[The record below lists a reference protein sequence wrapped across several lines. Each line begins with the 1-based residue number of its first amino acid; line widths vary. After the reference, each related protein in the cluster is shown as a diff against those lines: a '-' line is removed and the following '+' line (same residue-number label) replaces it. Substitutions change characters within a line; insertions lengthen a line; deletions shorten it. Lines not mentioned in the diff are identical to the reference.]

1 MSLDLLS
8 FFASHKDGGD
18 CIVPEYPDCH
28 VQVPDF
34 LGDGECDGG
43 AYSTPECGF
52 DLGDCPVYR
61 SGRNDGTGGDENAGV
76 PMQRLLYLNDFED
89 PNRRVFSSCGGGADI
104 RDDAIN
110 ILFSKSGFKFH
121 QQETV
126 EVVHLDGLQRN
137 LDHSE
142 GDPIFEN
149 PQGVGGNFAIG
160 MFSDQEEDKLS
171 LTLDTHDF
179 SFLNIGISLA
189 AANLPGCGGP
199 FTYENRSYK
208 PKVHVSV
215 LDSPELE
222 GDFND
227 WDEQPL
233 DEGDL
238 EGSEVSG
245 SDLAD
250 LPFKLNWGYDMI
262 GLDVSSSSDGYV
274 TIVFDLEGVPYAIF
288 DDLIIVGSS
297 AKWPCNKDE
306 PYVEDP
312 ECDCSKVSCAVGKK
326 CDPYSCLCFDE
337 DLLAP
342 CVAVI
347 DEDDDFNC
355 NNWNGNTPCTQED
368 LWDLF
373 RQEYRY
379 RPFCL
384 LIPAD
389 EANDPLSLP
398 DNFLNDGNKVIK
410 YGIDRNGAIEDW
422 ASYCELDGYTSNNVQ
437 FIGLFVDNSGSM
449 YRSTVQNSIDQLYD
463 DCGDQGME
471 VKEVYNADEN
481 WILPFLTSLKPEEQ

>member
-1 MSLDLLS
+1 M
-8 FFASHKDGGD
+8 FVKDGGD
-18 CIVPEYPDCH
+18 CVIPDYPDCH
-28 VQVPDF
+28 VAYPDY
-34 LGDGECDGG
+34 LGDGVCDGG

-52 DLGDCPVYR
+52 DLGDCPSY
-61 SGRNDGTGGDENAGV
+61 GIGV
-76 PMQRLLYLNDFED
+76 PDPRMIGPKKQRLLYQNDFED
-89 PNRRVFSSCGGGADI
+89 PSRRVFSSCGGGADI
-104 RDDAIN
+104 RDNAIN
-110 ILFSKSGFKFH
+110 IFFSKPGFAFH
-121 QQETV
+121 QKETV

-137 LDHSE
+137 SDHTE
-142 GDPIFEN
+142 GAEIFDN

-160 MFSDQEEDKLS
+160 MFSNQEEDKLA

-179 SFLNIGISLA
+179 SFLNIGMSLA

-199 FTYENRSYK
+199 FTYESRLYK
-208 PKVHVSV
+208 PKFHVSV
-215 LDSPELE
+215 LDSPE
-222 GDFND
+222 GDFSD
-227 WDEQPL
+227 WGGQPL
-233 DEGDL
+233 DEGDI

-250 LPFKLNWGYDMI
+250 LPFKLDWGYDMI

-274 TIVFDLEGVPYAIF
+274 TIVFDLQGDAPYAIF

-297 AKWPCNKDE
+297 TKWPCDNDE
-306 PYVEDP
+306 PI
-312 ECDCSKVSCAVGKK
+312 CDCSTVNCPNGEK
-326 CDPYSCLCFDE
+326 CDPLSCMCFAE

-347 DEDDDFNC
+347 DEDDNFSC

-373 RQEYRY
+373 RQEYSR

-384 LIPAD
+384 LVPAD
-389 EANDPLSLP
+389 EASNPIALP
-398 DNFLNDGNKVIK
+398 DNFLNDPNKVVK
-410 YGIDRNGAIEDW
+410 YGIDRNGGIEDW
-422 ASYCELDGYTSNNVQ
+422 ASYCELDGYTSNNAQ